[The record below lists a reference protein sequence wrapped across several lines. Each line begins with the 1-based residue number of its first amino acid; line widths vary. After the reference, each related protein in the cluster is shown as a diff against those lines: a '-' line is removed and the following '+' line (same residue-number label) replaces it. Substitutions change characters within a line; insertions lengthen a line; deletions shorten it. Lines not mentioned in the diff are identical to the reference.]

1 MLVRRAWSVSRLS
14 AALTRRVGAMDLQT
28 NKKQTQLAVVTLCA
42 LNLLEVVLCV
52 IPELHDWY
60 LQKK

>member
-1 MLVRRAWSVSRLS
+1 MSRLS